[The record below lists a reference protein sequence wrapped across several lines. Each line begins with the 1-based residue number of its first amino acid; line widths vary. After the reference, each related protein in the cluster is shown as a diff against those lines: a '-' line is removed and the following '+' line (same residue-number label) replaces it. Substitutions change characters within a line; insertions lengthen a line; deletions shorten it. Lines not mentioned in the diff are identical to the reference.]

1 MSDFLELVTIDQA
14 WKIIH
19 AHVDKTVCAEVQIP
33 VEESMGRICARQQL
47 VQEDYPPFTRSSVDG
62 YAVLANDT
70 HGASHQQPILLK
82 ISSEIRMGKASHPLP
97 GSGWTALIHT
107 GGMLPEN
114 ADAVI
119 MIEETEHISVDEIL
133 IYKSVSVGENVIYQG
148 EDVHLGDIL
157 LEKGKRI
164 TEMDAGALST
174 SGVSEVS
181 VYSPVRVGILSMGDE
196 LIDPQAIPLT
206 GQIRDINSIMLA
218 GLSRK
223 FGAEVAAMK
232 RVMDQPEEL
241 LEALQSLKNT
251 CDLVF
256 ITAGSSVSTRDYTAQ
271 VIQEFG
277 KPGVLFHGI
286 HIRPGKPTI
295 FARCEDQVILG
306 LPGNPVSAY
315 VIAWLLGMPILKR
328 LAGESPVKYPHPV
341 EAILDTNISSQSG
354 RADYIPVRLQDREGV
369 CTATPIFFKS
379 NLIFSLARSD
389 GLMYIPE
396 AAAGFSAGTRVKVFI
411 HSQSY

>member
-1 MSDFLELVTIDQA
+1 LVTLEQA

-19 AHVDKTVCAEVQIP
+19 AQVDNPVCAEELIP
-33 VEESMGRICARQQL
+33 VEQSMGRICASQQF

-62 YAVLANDT
+62 YAVMASDT

-82 ISSEIRMGKASHPLP
+82 ISSEIRMGQASSLLP
-97 GSGWTALIHT
+97 GSGRTALIHT
-107 GGMLPEN
+107 GGMMPEN

-119 MIEETEHISVDEIL
+119 MIEETENISDDEIL
-133 IYKSVSVGENVIYQG
+133 IYKSVSVRENVIYRG
-148 EDVHLGDIL
+148 EDVHRGNIL

-174 SGVSEVS
+174 SGVGEVS

-196 LIDPQAIPLT
+196 LIDPQAIPLP

-218 GLSRK
+218 GLCRK
-223 FGAEVAAMK
+223 FGGEVAGIT
-232 RVMDQPEEL
+232 RVRDQPKEL
-241 LEALQSLKNT
+241 LDVLKSFKNT

-256 ITAGSSVSTRDYTAQ
+256 ITAGSSVSTRDYTAR

-295 FARCEDQVILG
+295 FARCGDQVILG
-306 LPGNPVSAY
+306 LPGNPVSAF

-328 LAGESPVKYPHPV
+328 LAGESPVTHPLPV
-341 EAILDTNISSQSG
+341 DAILDTNVSSQSG
-354 RADYIPVRLQDREGV
+354 RAEYIPVRLQDKEGIS
-369 CTATPIFFKS
+369 TATPIFFKS
-379 NLIFSLARSD
+379 NLIFSLARAD

-396 AAAGFSAGTRVKVFI
+396 AAAGISAGTRVKVFI
-411 HSQSY
+411 HSLFY